1 LLQNFKYDL
10 QAIAASANVSI
21 EDYFRVSYQ
30 AGLRIKTRV
39 EALLCIKSI
48 NDKRMR
54 EEERAEAKRRKL
66 NVGSGTSSSSS
77 SSSSS
82 AIVDILSS
90 ECVAEKVAQ
99 LIFQMSS
106 ELIALKDENTSL
118 DDEVASVKDENKNQK
133 NDISKLIGM
142 NLDASRRENEENEKS
157 STINQLYLDGVR
169 AEERLTAFEL

>member
-1 LLQNFKYDL
+1 MLQNFKYDL
-10 QAIAASANVSI
+10 QAIAASANISI

-77 SSSSS
+77 SSS

-118 DDEVASVKDENKNQK
+118 DDEVASAKDENKNQK

-169 AEERLTAFEL
+169 AEESFTAFEL

>member
-77 SSSSS
+77 S

-106 ELIALKDENTSL
+106 ELIALKDESTSL

-142 NLDASRRENEENEKS
+142 SLDASRRENEENEKS
-157 STINQLYLDGVR
+157 NTMNQLYLDGVR
-169 AEERLTAFEL
+169 AEESFTAFEL

>member
-1 LLQNFKYDL
+1 
-10 QAIAASANVSI
+10 
-21 EDYFRVSYQ
+21 
-30 AGLRIKTRV
+30 
-39 EALLCIKSI
+39 
-48 NDKRMR
+48 MR

-66 NVGSGTSSSSS
+66 NAGSGTSSS

>member
-1 LLQNFKYDL
+1 MLQNFKYDL

-66 NVGSGTSSSSS
+66 NVGSGTSSS

>member
-77 SSSSS
+77 SSS

-142 NLDASRRENEENEKS
+142 NLDASRRGNEENEKS

>member
-1 LLQNFKYDL
+1 MLQNFKYDL
-10 QAIAASANVSI
+10 QAIAASANISI

-66 NVGSGTSSSSS
+66 NVGSGTSSS

>member
-66 NVGSGTSSSSS
+66 NVGSGTSSS